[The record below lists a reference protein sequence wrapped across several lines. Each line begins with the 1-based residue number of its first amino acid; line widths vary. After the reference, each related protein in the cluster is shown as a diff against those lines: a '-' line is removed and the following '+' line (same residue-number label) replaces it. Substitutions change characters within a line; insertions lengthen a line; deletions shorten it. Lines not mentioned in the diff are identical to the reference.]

1 MKDKQKL
8 VEQFSEIGFG
18 DNNVIREFNQ
28 KLDFNFEYS
37 SNQFEKNIY
46 TSNNTKT
53 ESLCPTGTK

>member
-18 DNNVIREFNQ
+18 DNKVIREFNQ

>member
-8 VEQFSEIGFG
+8 VEQFAEMGFE
-18 DNNVIREFNQ
+18 DNDVIREFNQ
-28 KLDFNFEYS
+28 KLDFNFEYTS
-37 SNQFEKNIY
+37 KQLEKNIY

>member
-8 VEQFSEIGFG
+8 VEQFSEMGLEN
-18 DNNVIREFNQ
+18 NNVIRDFNQ

-37 SNQFEKNIY
+37 NNQLEKNIY

-53 ESLCPTGTK
+53 E